1 MTIRIMRDPHGA
13 AHVLHV
19 VGWLRGEEAEELL
32 RVVET
37 AGPGLALDLSELRE
51 ANARGIE
58 ALRTLADRGVRLTRV
73 PELIALML
81 DSSSE

>member
-1 MTIRIMRDPHGA
+1 MRDPGGA

-19 VGWLRGEEAEELL
+19 VGWLKGEEANEML

-37 AGPGLALDLSELRE
+37 AGPGLALDLSELR
-51 ANARGIE
+51 AADARGIE
-58 ALRTLADRGVRLTRV
+58 ALRALADRGVRFTRV
-73 PELIALML
+73 PQPIALML